1 MIKKRLA
8 VEGGHYDKWPK
19 TVLEGGNFSFITNM
33 LNTLAHKTNGISHIE
48 KALTLSYNE
57 HLLGQ
62 IFELRQ
68 PFIRY

>member
-33 LNTLAHKTNGISHIE
+33 LNTLAHKTNGISHASINKLKDSFN
-48 KALTLSYNE
+48 KAHKTLR
-57 HLLGQ
+57 
-62 IFELRQ
+62 I
-68 PFIRY
+68 